1 MIYDGRA
8 SKLIQVAT
16 AGSGVL
22 PAGKLPSFLVDELA
36 KEAAK
41 TADHFLGM
49 CIRALD
55 YCPPVGLTF
64 GDYLRALVTSDRDM
78 VPEDPHGY
86 RIALID
92 AFRKRGIFA
101 PGVPFL
107 SEKVLAWPSGK
118 DFEEY
123 DAEWLLQHL
132 QKTTNWLRY
141 EGDREKLDKKTHEAA
156 KELHTQLTIEPQEE
170 LFSFGRICGLAL
182 DPKTAPAEIERD
194 GRKLPKFEIHQF
206 RTAFRARPDGTLLN
220 HVVISLTQCRR
231 GIPFPDG
238 QGTYDFRGGATLILD
253 LDTMDL
259 RHCIRRSITDDE
271 RRLAY
276 ETYMMEE
283 LPRTVRARFIGGR
296 KSKNFEPFAF
306 LHGEEWKGGNYAQ

>member
-1 MIYDGRA
+1 
-8 SKLIQVAT
+8 L
-16 AGSGVL
+16 
-22 PAGKLPSFLVDELA
+22 LVDELA

-64 GDYLRALVTSDRDM
+64 GDYLRALITSDRDM
-78 VPEDPHGY
+78 VPEDSHGY

-101 PGVPFL
+101 PGIPFL
-107 SEKVLAWPSGK
+107 SEKCLAWPSGR

-123 DAEWLLQHL
+123 NADWLLEHL

-141 EGDREKLDKKTHEAA
+141 EGDRAKLDEKTHEAA
-156 KELHTQLTIEPQEE
+156 KELHTQFTIEPREE
-170 LFSFGRICGLAL
+170 LFAFGRICGLAL
-182 DPKTAPAEIERD
+182 DPRTAPPEIERD
-194 GRKLPKFEIHQF
+194 ARGLPKFEIHQF

-220 HVVISLTQCRR
+220 HVVLSLTQCRR

-253 LDTMDL
+253 LDTMEL
-259 RHCIRRSITDDE
+259 RHCVRRGITDEE

-283 LPRTVRARFIGGR
+283 LPPAMRAKFIGSG

-306 LHGEEWKGGNYAQ
+306 LHGEDWKGKNHAH